1 MNKRLS
7 KSLSWK
13 IGKSQ
18 IKSRSSSRSNSRSSS
33 SSRKSGRRSTSCFS
47 EIRRIMGGALAKG
60 EAASETEGGRVAKQ
74 AGGCPAVRV
83 VVFCRVS

>member
-1 MNKRLS
+1 
-7 KSLSWK
+7 
-13 IGKSQ
+13 
-18 IKSRSSSRSNSRSSS
+18 
-33 SSRKSGRRSTSCFS
+33 
-47 EIRRIMGGALAKG
+47 MGGALAKG